1 MNLDDWKNHSHLW
14 YRVCWAGANLK
25 PVQPEFAIVWETP
38 MSDEET
44 CKITSASPEFMAK
57 ALHGGILP
65 DIEAYIEDR
74 KITDAWEAKHG
85 SQKGFNWKD
94 HGCNHAHTNSR
105 QSAMT
110 QEETIEYLIKMVLP
124 TAVQSLK
131 GNRPYYQVAKRSS
144 ILKNRL
150 HRNSW
155 EMQLDFDKPLD
166 ANFDKAKAIQKK
178 ALVDYFIGKDRRAIE
193 IEPYAKFDPELE
205 KELVTIKGSRPD
217 VVFDRLER
225 SKTIVELNNALPAAL
240 IKQFFLDEE
249 IAA

>member
-1 MNLDDWKNHSHLW
+1 MILPNSTLFE
-14 YRVCWAGANLK
+14 RICWSKENLK

-38 MSDEET
+38 MVDEET

-85 SQKGFNWKD
+85 SQKGFNWND

-110 QEETIEYLIKMVLP
+110 QEETIDYLIKMVLP
-124 TAVQSLK
+124 TEVQNLK
-131 GNRPYYQVAKRSS
+131 GNRPYYQVTKRSNV
-144 ILKNRL
+144 LRNRL

-155 EMQLDFDKPLD
+155 KMAYDFDNPLSPD
-166 ANFDKAKAIQKK
+166 FDKAKAIQKK
-178 ALVDYFIGKDRRAIE
+178 ALVDYFIGKDKRAKE
-193 IEPYAKFDPELE
+193 IEPYVKFDAELE

-225 SKTIVELNNALPAAL
+225 SKTIAELNNALPAAL
-240 IKQFFLDEE
+240 IQQFFMEE
-249 IAA
+249 ELAA